1 MSISKRILNRK
12 INVDIFV
19 ANKSNISINRIYT
32 CLVDTGSVESLI
44 SDKIINDLGL
54 THSEEYVTIIDS
66 NNNEI
71 KSHRFPCYLMF
82 NGHKKTFDMNIGTIK
97 RENVDIIIGMDILE
111 LVEINIRNGI
121 FTIS

>member
-1 MSISKRILNRK
+1 MSISKKVLNRK
-12 INVDIFV
+12 INVDIIV
-19 ANKSNISINRIYT
+19 ANKSNTSINRIYT
-32 CLVDTGSVESLI
+32 CVVDTGSVESLI

-54 THSEEYVTIIDS
+54 THSKEYVTIIDS

-82 NGHKKTFDMNIGTIK
+82 DGHNKTFDMNIGIINRK
-97 RENVDIIIGMDILE
+97 NVDIIIGMDILE
-111 LVEINIRNGI
+111 LVEINIKNGI

>member
-1 MSISKRILNRK
+1 
-12 INVDIFV
+12 V
-19 ANKSNISINRIYT
+19 
-32 CLVDTGSVESLI
+32 VDTGSVESLI

-54 THSEEYVTIIDS
+54 THSKEYVTIIDS

-82 NGHKKTFDMNIGTIK
+82 DGHNKTFDMNIGIINRK
-97 RENVDIIIGMDILE
+97 NVDIIIGMDILE
-111 LVEINIRNGI
+111 LVEINIKNGI